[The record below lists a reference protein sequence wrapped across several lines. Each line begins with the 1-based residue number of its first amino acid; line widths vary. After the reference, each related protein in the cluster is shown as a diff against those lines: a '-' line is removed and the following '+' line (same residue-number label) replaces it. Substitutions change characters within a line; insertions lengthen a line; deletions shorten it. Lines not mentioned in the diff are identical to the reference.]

1 MLVYITHVF
10 GFVGKEFKEKTLN
23 EKNHFSKKKNINI
36 FSKMFKNVHILYCC
50 RQFHAETDR
59 LNDWSATD

>member
-23 EKNHFSKKKNINI
+23 EKKSFFKKKKKKKN
-36 FSKMFKNVHILYCC
+36 FFPKCSKTYTFYIVVVNFMQK
-50 RQFHAETDR
+50 QTD
-59 LNDWSATD
+59 